1 MKECTRVLIV
11 VLAVCFLVMPTF
23 LDAEAQEERTIRI
36 IGTSD
41 IHGQLEN
48 WDYFSDSPISKSKRG
63 MAKIC
68 TYVNQARTE
77 NPGTIVI
84 DNGDSIQGTPA
95 NYLYNA
101 LRSNARNPV
110 AAAMNL
116 IGYDSMTLGN
126 HEFNFGAG
134 VLDKF
139 ISEAH
144 FQVLAANVR
153 SIADDSPVFTPYTI
167 KDIDGVKIGIIGL
180 TNPAIPHWERPEN
193 IEGLKFTDPTDE
205 AERYALELRSLGADI
220 VVVAAHTGTDSTF
233 GYGREENFALDIA
246 NNVSGVD
253 VVLAGHAH
261 TAVNTTANG
270 VLVVEPKNA
279 GMSLCDVTIELTGT
293 GEDWKVSSKDGNV
306 QSLDNVREDPYFLA
320 RIAPYHEATRAYVN
334 SPIGMA
340 TEPFPGGFTA
350 RLRDGPTADLI
361 NLIQMDAAAKAG
373 YPVDAS
379 CAALFTDSAELPQ
392 GEIRLKNAYALYT
405 FDNTLF
411 VVETDGKTVKDV
423 LEWNAQYFNT
433 YDGTTSIPKKN
444 PSFPDYNYD
453 MWSGIEYRID
463 ITKPIG
469 ERVSELKLNG
479 APLSDDQKIRLAV
492 NNYRATSQFIPRGA
506 EVLYS
511 STAEVRDLIVEYIS
525 DHSPLDPKS
534 CFVSNWELY
543 PDLSVTY

>member
-1 MKECTRVLIV
+1 MKEYTRALAV
-11 VLAVCFLVMPTF
+11 VVVVCFLVLPAF
-23 LDAEAQEERTIRI
+23 FRAEAQEKRIIRI

-48 WDYFSDSPISKSKRG
+48 WDYFSDSPILKSKRG
-63 MAKIC
+63 MARIC

-77 NPGTIVI
+77 NPNTVVI

-95 NYLYNA
+95 NYLYNV
-101 LRSNARNPV
+101 LRSNARNPI

-126 HEFNFGAG
+126 HEFNFGAEA
-134 VLDKF
+134 LDKF
-139 ISEAH
+139 ISEAS
-144 FQVLAANVR
+144 FPILAANVR

-193 IEGLKFTDPTDE
+193 IEGLRFTDPVEE
-205 AERYALELRSLGADI
+205 AYGCVKELRSFGTDI
-220 VVVAAHTGTDSTF
+220 IIIAAHTGTDPAF
-233 GYGREENFALDIA
+233 GYGHEENFALDIA

-261 TAVNTTANG
+261 TAVNTMVND

-279 GMSLCDVTIELTGT
+279 GMSLCDVTIELTGS
-293 GEDWKVSSKDGNV
+293 GEDWKISSKDGKV
-306 QSLDNVREDPYFLA
+306 QSLDNVKEDPYFLA

-334 SPIGMA
+334 SPIGET
-340 TEPFPGGFTA
+340 TEPFPGGFIA

-361 NLIQMDAAAKAG
+361 NLIQMDAAAAAG

-379 CAALFTDSAELPQ
+379 CAALFTDSAKLPQ
-392 GEIRLKNAYALYT
+392 GEIRLKDAYALYA

-411 VVETDGKTVKDV
+411 VVETNGKTVKDV
-423 LEWNAQYFNT
+423 LEWNAHYFET
-433 YDGTTSIPKKN
+433 YDGTTSMPTKN
-444 PSFPDYNYD
+444 SSFPDYNYD
-453 MWSGIEYRID
+453 VWSGIEYKMD
-463 ITKPIG
+463 ITKPVG
-469 ERVSELKLNG
+469 ERIYELKLNG
-479 APLSDDQKIRLAV
+479 SVLSDDQKIRLAV

-511 STAEVRDLIVEYIS
+511 STTEVRDLIVEYIS
-525 DHSPLDPKS
+525 DHSPIDPKS

-543 PDLSVTY
+543 PDLSITC